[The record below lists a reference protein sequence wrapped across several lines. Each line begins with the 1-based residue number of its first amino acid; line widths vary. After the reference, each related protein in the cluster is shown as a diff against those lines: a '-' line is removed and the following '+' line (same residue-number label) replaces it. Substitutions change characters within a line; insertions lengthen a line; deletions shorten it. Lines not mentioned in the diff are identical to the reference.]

1 MLNPDS
7 PIIDF
12 YPEDVP
18 VDPNGKAMPWLWVVL
33 LPFIDEGRLHA
44 ATKGL
49 FEKFTESENKV
60 AAVGI
65 DEGKL
70 YFSQKH
76 ELNEMIP
83 SKNNEKDYSKAPPKS
98 LGDASRWGGFTGYI
112 RVSPADCCGEDDS
125 DAKCVIFKS
134 PRCTKHRSTVLRGTK
149 PPPPTLEDS
158 DRNIARPRLNR
169 GQNIAHMGVTP
180 FGAVQQRNL
189 GFNGQRQQHHQHHNF
204 QRNPNPFA
212 QQSQIQRQA
221 FSYGLPPRPSHG
233 YQPQQLAHSSQASYR
248 HQPPPNLQQHQQR
261 QQGFSFATNYNYNP
275 ANARQL
281 RPPPPASQHRIH
293 ELRDELRN
301 TLAAQHRPGN
311 GQNKNQ
317 REYK

>member
-33 LPFIDEGRLHA
+33 LPFIDETRLLD

-49 FEKFTESENKV
+49 YEKFTDSEKKV

-70 YFSQKH
+70 YFSRKH

-83 SKNNEKDYSKAPPKS
+83 SKEIDKVTTNPPSKS

-112 RVSPADCCGEDDS
+112 RVTAECNRSDDT
-125 DAKCVIFKS
+125 KCVVFKS
-134 PRCTKHRSTVLRGTK
+134 PRCMKHRSIVLRGTK

-158 DRNIARPRLNR
+158 DRHIVRPRFSR
-169 GQNIAHMGVTP
+169 GQNIAHMGVSP
-180 FGAVQQRNL
+180 FGTVQKPNF
-189 GFNGQRQQHHQHHNF
+189 GFNGQSQRQPQTYSHNYNPFTQQPARQQQPFSYGRPPPQQFGYPASGTF
-204 QRNPNPFA
+204 QPGYGH
-212 QQSQIQRQA
+212 QSQIQ
-221 FSYGLPPRPSHG
+221 
-233 YQPQQLAHSSQASYR
+233 
-248 HQPPPNLQQHQQR
+248 LQQSQQQQR
-261 QQGFSFATNYNYNP
+261 QGFSFASNYNYNY
-275 ANARQL
+275 ANARPL
-281 RPPPPASQHRIH
+281 RPPPPASQQRIH
-293 ELRDELRN
+293 ELRNELRN
-301 TLAAQHRPGN
+301 TLAAQHKPGN
-311 GQNKNQ
+311 NQNNNQ
-317 REYK
+317 QR